1 MDTATIRTVLS
12 TNHVDAGSF
21 SSRCCAFRRTNT
33 NVDPIQ
39 LLCIRLA
46 LPLTLSFPSR
56 LASSARLTVGVPPQ
70 ALWLAGII
78 LRRKKI
84 YEGVVGTRTDWVL
97 EREGGGTTTPL
108 LQYVVRFD
116 GGGEVVGFGG
126 GGYKKR
132 RLWCSLFVGFPSV
145 LIAPSGEQPHL
156 PTCWRGTR
164 LSTISAFSSPYFVR
178 VERCN

>member
-12 TNHVDAGSF
+12 TNRVDSGSF
-21 SSRCCAFRRTNT
+21 SSRCCAFRRTHT

-56 LASSARLTVGVPPQ
+56 LAPSARLTVGVPPR
-70 ALWLAGII
+70 ALCLAGII
-78 LRRKKI
+78 LRRNKI
-84 YEGVVGTRTDWVL
+84 YVGEVGTRTDWVL
-97 EREGGGTTTPL
+97 KREGGGTTTPL

-126 GGYKKR
+126 GGYKKS
-132 RLWCSLFVGFPSV
+132 RLWCSLFVGFPSL
-145 LIAPSGEQPHL
+145 LIAPSGEQLHL

-164 LSTISAFSSPYFVR
+164 LSTISRVFVPIFCPGR
-178 VERCN
+178 AL